1 MMTPPESHDRIGHA
15 IRAQVSGSGGD
26 AVATPPAT
34 RQQRKRRTAVVTVVT
49 VTIALLVVSGTA
61 IIRSRMQHPPAAIVP
76 SGDPERGARAMAGI
90 GCGFCHT
97 IGGVRGARGKVG
109 PPLDGMAERTFI
121 AGQVPNTPDNLVRWI
136 RDPQSIERGTA
147 MPNLGVDET
156 TARDIAAYL
165 YTRR

>member
-1 MMTPPESHDRIGHA
+1 MTDPESLDRVGHA
-15 IRAQVSGSGGD
+15 IRAQLRG
-26 AVATPPAT
+26 APTAERA
-34 RQQRKRRTAVVTVVT
+34 RIRTASLVFVIIAIGVVAA
-49 VTIALLVVSGTA
+49 IMAKALWA
-61 IIRSRMQHPPAAIVP
+61 RNNRAHMPPAAIVP
-76 SGDPERGARAMAGI
+76 GGDAARGQQAFAGI

-97 IGGVRGARGKVG
+97 VRGERTARGKVG

-147 MPNLGVDET
+147 MPNLGVDDH
-156 TARDIAAYL
+156 TARDIAAWL